1 MIVLQILMQNW
12 KDLKMLECIKSKYGK
27 FKVNGCCDSGCRLR
41 MAGKRGYIILKGE
54 KLYKN
59 SKKMCDCVIF
69 REDRTII
76 LVELKNSIRH
86 YSDFNEKFSNAG
98 EKALKISNSC
108 KQKFNIAGIV
118 ILKKKGVSKAI
129 FRIIEYETRP
139 IISGKRP
146 KVFYG
151 NCGCNLDEILKE

>member
-1 MIVLQILMQNW
+1 
-12 KDLKMLECIKSKYGK
+12 
-27 FKVNGCCDSGCRLR
+27 
-41 MAGKRGYIILKGE
+41 
-54 KLYKN
+54 
-59 SKKMCDCVIF
+59 MCDCVIF